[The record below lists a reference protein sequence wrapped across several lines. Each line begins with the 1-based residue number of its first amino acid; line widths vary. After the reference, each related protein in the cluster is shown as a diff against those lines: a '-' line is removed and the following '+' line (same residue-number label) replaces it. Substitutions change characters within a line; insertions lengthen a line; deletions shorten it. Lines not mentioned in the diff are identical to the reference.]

1 MVTMRAN
8 RSVGGKASV
17 SRSKCPTA
25 SRTVKVLAQ
34 RSQDSVAAVGAW
46 VEGGEYFQNHP
57 SVVASYVDQSQ
68 RETRRVKAENLRRF
82 QDEVRHRVSQVNTRS
97 VPDNLMRPETRT
109 SSQPRLKLVSA
120 PLGNGHFAEVREEA
134 RRVRERLA
142 SYQVVSHRECVSDP
156 LDDRW
161 NHPPHR
167 HVSVSQGQE
176 EEDDD
181 EEEVG
186 QGEVVE
192 DFDEFPIQRH
202 FIKSQRISSEQL
214 GGGTDGPVPR
224 LESNARVSR
233 VLWPLSDPEE
243 LKKQRQAQFLT
254 QRRLFM
260 SREREQAKENREH
273 RKHLQK
279 TASFKAEK
287 EHLRLQEERHL
298 VREQQL
304 AKARQKL
311 QERELL
317 VLERL
322 KLEDEER
329 STELRRRQE
338 KEREAARYVD
348 ALRAQLK
355 ERVGDEDLPPL
366 CCCASTF
373 WDSHP
378 DTCANN
384 CAFYNNPKA
393 YAQALRSAM
402 LTLDLH

>member
-97 VPDNLMRPETRT
+97 VPDNL
-109 SSQPRLKLVSA
+109 
-120 PLGNGHFAEVREEA
+120 VREEA

-167 HVSVSQGQE
+167 HSQVPRKDEEE

>member
-1 MVTMRAN
+1 MRAS

-17 SRSKCPTA
+17 SRSKCPTS
-25 SRTVKVLAQ
+25 SRTIKVLAQ
-34 RSQDSVAAVGAW
+34 RSQESVAAVGAW

-97 VPDNLMRPETRT
+97 VPDNP
-109 SSQPRLKLVSA
+109 
-120 PLGNGHFAEVREEA
+120 VREEA

-167 HVSVSQGQE
+167 HSRVPRKDE

-186 QGEVVE
+186 QGEVVG

-202 FIKSQRISSEQL
+202 FIKSRRISSEQL
-214 GGGTDGPVPR
+214 GGGTDGPAPR
-224 LESNARVSR
+224 LESNSRVSR

-338 KEREAARYVD
+338 KERDAARYVD